1 MINDNEEWFHYKVYI
16 IKHLY
21 EQMKLEKYREQKWEE
36 RKIENYNPKDW
47 MYDYNGEPK
56 GW

>member
-1 MINDNEEWFHYKVYI
+1 VINDNEEWFHYKVYI

-21 EQMKLEKYREQKWEE
+21 EQMKLEKYREQKWEG

>member
-1 MINDNEEWFHYKVYI
+1 MINDNEAWFYYKVYI